1 MEQLEF
7 HGHYSKYRWEI
18 LSSPR
23 TVCLLT
29 LTSGPVS
36 WATMVSE
43 PASPLLGVGSGA
55 RVGSGYLFIL
65 AADADTWASHYFLS
79 NETCFPKI
87 LEPIKQHIQIIKIR
101 TISIWTF
108 SI

>member
-1 MEQLEF
+1 M
-7 HGHYSKYRWEI
+7 
-18 LSSPR
+18 
-23 TVCLLT
+23 LT
-29 LTSGPVS
+29 NGPVS

-43 PASPLLGVGSGA
+43 PASVVLGVGSGTRA
-55 RVGSGYLFIL
+55 GSGYLFIL